1 MTFSKSDAWILH
13 LPMYEC
19 KLRILRSPN
28 YKSTDTTPVSSGYYL
43 TTRFIGTFNSS
54 TGDFPWLKITGS
66 INGRRELEPLYN
78 SLLCDIDVFQEFS
91 VPRPGG
97 DDELNDEARMH
108 RACPPNIGK
117 GYAVVS
123 SPPMPLTPQTVPL
136 GKYNLRAEA
145 TTQDGKRIF
154 CVEGSFDITT

>member
-1 MTFSKSDAWILH
+1 M
-13 LPMYEC
+13 P
-19 KLRILRSPN
+19 
-28 YKSTDTTPVSSGYYL
+28 SGYYL
-43 TTRFIGTFNSS
+43 TTRFIGTFNSN
-54 TGDFPWLKITGS
+54 TGDFPWLNITGS

-97 DDELNDEARMH
+97 DNELSGEPRMH
-108 RACPPNIGK
+108 RACPPKIGK

-123 SPPMPLTPQTVPL
+123 SPPMPLTPQTVPQ